1 MNLQH
6 LKIIAIGLALLFACM
21 GCSFYVGASDEY
33 PYYSPYHHHFFEFN
47 LHSSVHQS
55 PPSDRVGSGDM
66 WSRRG

>member
-6 LKIIAIGLALLFACM
+6 FKIIGIGLVLLFACM

-33 PYYSPYHHHFFEFN
+33 PYYSPHHFFEFN

-55 PPSDRVGSGDM
+55 PSNGRVATEDM

>member
-21 GCSFYVGASDEY
+21 GCAFYVGRSDDY
-33 PYYSPYHHHFFEFN
+33 PYYSRYPHHFFEFD
-47 LHSSVHQS
+47 LHSSVHQL
-55 PPSDRVGSGDM
+55 PSNDHVAAGDM